1 MTTSLD
7 SYAEDLVQEVIAW
20 SEANSTSTHDAF
32 VEQVLSSL
40 ERAGHIADWSIGY
53 YRSRGIEISGYGLND
68 DLGTLDLF
76 TAQFRQQ
83 PLLTKIGKGD
93 LTGLAKRAAG
103 FAAKAKEGFATQLD
117 KATEAHDAA
126 QAVAE
131 ALKTATG
138 VRVFILTNDVST
150 VRTIGSITGLG
161 DLPIAVEIWDVQR
174 LHRLETSGQ
183 LHEPIAVTFAD
194 PLPCLSTPMTD
205 ENYSVF
211 LTIIRGDVL
220 GEVYNDYGTRLLELN
235 VRSFLQLKGAVNR
248 GIRETLIHMPER
260 FLAYNNGIS
269 ATASKV
275 DWRDLGSG
283 VSGIRRIHDLQIVN
297 GGQTTASIHSSLIK
311 KEADLT
317 KVYVQMKLTVVEPQH
332 LPEVVPE
339 ISRFSNTQNKVTVVD
354 FSSNDPYHVELE
366 KLTRALWA
374 PAVAGSGQET
384 KWFYERARGQYADAL
399 NRERTPARQRAFK
412 VQYPLKQ
419 KFVKT
424 DVAKWVNSWDL
435 KPWMVSRGAEK
446 NFRAFMAE
454 LDGATPTN
462 NVSYVRQLLAK
473 GILFRATEKIV
484 TQQAFGGYRA
494 NIVTY
499 SIAKLALATGQ
510 RLDLERIW
518 RDQYVT
524 DATAEALAEISRI
537 VNKIITQPLGG
548 THVGEWTKKEAC
560 WAHVAEADWTVPT
573 TLAAELASK
582 TQGAESGS
590 KHREGAAADPDD
602 IARVA
607 AVDAETWF
615 ALSQWARE
623 TDSLQPWQR
632 GLAYS
637 LGRLAVR
644 GNAPSAKQAKQG
656 AILLDEALALG
667 FRCEL
672 ERLAVRRLAPRE
684 KAEMLNSHY

>member
-1 MTTSLD
+1 MTTSLN
-7 SYAEDLVQEVIAW
+7 SFAENLVQEVIAW
-20 SEANSTSTHDAF
+20 SDANSTSTHDAF
-32 VEQVLSSL
+32 VEHVLCSL
-40 ERAGHIADWSIGY
+40 ETAGHIADWQIGY
-53 YRSRGIEISGYGLND
+53 YRSRGMEISGYGLND

-76 TAQFRQQ
+76 IAQFREQ
-83 PLLTKIGKGD
+83 PLLTKIGKAD
-93 LTGLAKRAAG
+93 LTTLARRAVG
-103 FAAKAKEGFATQLD
+103 FAAKAREGLAMQLVD
-117 KATEAHDAA
+117 FTEARDAA
-126 QAVAE
+126 EAVAD
-131 ALKTATG
+131 ALTTATG

-150 VRTIGSITGLG
+150 VNTIDGITDLG

-194 PLPCLSTPMTD
+194 PLPCLSTPTTD

-220 GEVYNDYGTRLLELN
+220 GAIYHDYGTRLLELN

-269 ATASKV
+269 ATASRV
-275 DWRDLGSG
+275 EWCDLGGG
-283 VSGIRRIHDLQIVN
+283 VSGIRSIHDLQIVN
-297 GGQTTASIHSSLIK
+297 GGQTTASIHSSLMK

-317 KVYVQMKLTVVEPQH
+317 KVFVQMKLTVVDPQH
-332 LPEVVPE
+332 LQEVVPE

-366 KLTRALWA
+366 KLTRTLWA
-374 PAVAGSGQET
+374 PAAPGSGQET

-399 NRERTPARQRAFK
+399 NRERTTARQRAFK

-424 DVAKWVNSWDL
+424 DVAKWVNSWDQ

-454 LDGATPTN
+454 LDGATPT
-462 NVSYVRQLLAK
+462 SSIDYVRQLLAK

-510 RLDLERIW
+510 RLDLNRIW
-518 RDQYVT
+518 RDQYIT
-524 DATAEALAEISRI
+524 DATADALAEISRI
-537 VNKIITQPLGG
+537 VNKIITQPSGG

-560 WAHVAEADWTVPT
+560 WARVAEADWALPAALATELTSEPQGTSTASGVKGQAT
-573 TLAAELASK
+573 TLA
-582 TQGAESGS
+582 
-590 KHREGAAADPDD
+590 DPEDL
-602 IARVA
+602 ARVM
-607 AVDAETWF
+607 AVEAETWF
-615 ALSQWARE
+615 ALSRWARE
-623 TDSLQPWQR
+623 TASLHPWQR

-637 LGRLAVR
+637 LGRIVGR
-644 GNAPSAKQAKQG
+644 GGEPSAKQAKQG
-656 AILLDEALALG
+656 VIILNEAVALG
-667 FRCEL
+667 FRL
-672 ERLAVRRLAPRE
+672 
-684 KAEMLNSHY
+684 

>member
-7 SYAEDLVQEVIAW
+7 SFAEDLVQDIIAW

-32 VEQVLSSL
+32 VEHVLSSL
-40 ERAGHIADWSIGY
+40 ETAGHITDWSIGY
-53 YRSRGIEISGYGLND
+53 YRSRGMEISGYGLNE

-76 TAQFRQQ
+76 VAQFRQQ
-83 PLLTKIGKGD
+83 PLLAKIGTAD
-93 LTGLAKRAAG
+93 LTALAKRAVG
-103 FAAKAKEGFATQLD
+103 FAAKAREGLAKQLD
-117 KATEAHDAA
+117 KATEAYDAA
-126 QAVAE
+126 QAVAD
-131 ALKTATG
+131 AFKTATG

-150 VRTIGSITGLG
+150 VRRIRSSFG
-161 DLPIAVEIWDVQR
+161 DLPVAVEIWDLQR

-194 PLPCLSTPMTD
+194 PLPYLSTPTTD

-220 GEVYNDYGTRLLELN
+220 AQIYNDYGTRLLELN

-248 GIRETLIHMPER
+248 GIRETLVHVPER

-275 DWRDLGSG
+275 ELRDLGG

-297 GGQTTASIHSSLIK
+297 GGQTTASIHSSFVK
-311 KEADLT
+311 NESDLS
-317 KVYVQMKLTVVEPQH
+317 KVFVQMKLTVVDPEH
-332 LPEVVPE
+332 LLEVVPE

-366 KLTRALWA
+366 KLTRTLWA

-384 KWFYERARGQYADAL
+384 KWFYERARGQYADSL

-419 KFVKT
+419 KFAKT
-424 DVAKWVNSWDL
+424 DVAKWVNSWEC

-454 LDGATPTN
+454 LDGTTPTRN
-462 NVSYVRQLLAK
+462 IDYVRQLLAM

-510 RLDLERIW
+510 RVDLERIW
-518 RDQYVT
+518 RYQYVT

-537 VNKIITQPLGG
+537 ANKIITQPIGG

-560 WAHVAEADWTVPT
+560 WAHVAEADWTVPAA
-573 TLAAELASK
+573 LAAELASGA
-582 TQGAESGS
+582 QGAKGGNSPKGWAA
-590 KHREGAAADPDD
+590 GAAGPNDL
-602 IARVA
+602 ARVMA
-607 AVDAETWF
+607 IEAETWF
-615 ALSQWARE
+615 ALSHWARE
-623 TDSLQPWQR
+623 TDNLQPWQR
-632 GLAYS
+632 SLAYS
-637 LGRLAVR
+637 LGRQVGR
-644 GNAPSAKQAKQG
+644 GSEPSAKQAEQAVTILDQ
-656 AILLDEALALG
+656 AIMLG
-667 FRCEL
+667 FRL
-672 ERLAVRRLAPRE
+672 
-684 KAEMLNSHY
+684 

>member
-1 MTTSLD
+1 MTVSLD
-7 SYAEDLVQEVIAW
+7 SFAENLVQEVIAW

-32 VEQVLSSL
+32 VEHMLSSL
-40 ERAGHIADWSIGY
+40 ETAGYIADWSIGY
-53 YRSRGIEISGYGLND
+53 YRSRGMEISGYGLND
-68 DLGTLDLF
+68 DLDTLDLF
-76 TAQFRQQ
+76 VAQFRQQ
-83 PLLTKIGKGD
+83 PLLTKIGKAE
-93 LTGLAKRAAG
+93 LAALAKRAIG
-103 FAAKAKEGFATQLD
+103 FAAKAREGLAKHLD
-117 KATEAHDAA
+117 EATEAHDAA
-126 QAVAE
+126 QAVAD
-131 ALKTATG
+131 ATKMATAI
-138 VRVFILTNDVST
+138 RVFILTNDVST
-150 VRTIGSITGLG
+150 VRTIGSIGSIGGLG

-174 LHRLETSGQ
+174 LHRLETSGR

-194 PLPCLSTPMTD
+194 PLPCLSTPTTD

-220 GEVYNDYGTRLLELN
+220 GEIYQDYGTRLLELN

-275 DWRDLGSG
+275 EWRDLGSG

-297 GGQTTASIHSSLIK
+297 GGQTTASIHSSLMK

-317 KVYVQMKLTVVEPQH
+317 KVFVQMKLTVVEPQH
-332 LPEVVPE
+332 LHEVVPE

-366 KLTRALWA
+366 KLTRTLWA

-399 NRERTPARQRAFK
+399 NRERTPARQKAFK
-412 VQYPLKQ
+412 IQYPLKQ
-419 KFVKT
+419 KFIKT
-424 DVAKWVNSWDL
+424 DVAKWVNSWDG

-446 NFRAFMAE
+446 NFRAFMAD
-454 LDGATPTN
+454 LDGATPTSN
-462 NVSYVRQLLAK
+462 IGYVRQLLAK
-473 GILFRATEKIV
+473 GVLFRATEKIV
-484 TQQAFGGYRA
+484 TQQAFGGYRV

-499 SIAKLALATGQ
+499 SIAKLVLATGR

-524 DATAEALAEISRI
+524 DVTADALAEISRI
-537 VNKIITQPLGG
+537 ANKIITQPSGG

-560 WAHVAEADWTVPT
+560 WARVVEADWTVPSA
-573 TLAAELASK
+573 LAAELTSE
-582 TQGAESGS
+582 AEDGTTVGNSN
-590 KHREGAAADPDD
+590 RWRRTAADPEDL
-602 IARVA
+602 ARVV
-607 AVDAETWF
+607 AVEAETWF
-615 ALSQWARE
+615 ELSSWARE

-632 GLAYS
+632 SLAYS
-637 LGRLAVR
+637 LGRLAGR
-644 GNAPSAKQAKQG
+644 GIEPSAKQARQG
-656 AILLDEALALG
+656 VIILNEILALG
-667 FRCEL
+667 FRL
-672 ERLAVRRLAPRE
+672 
-684 KAEMLNSHY
+684 

>member
-1 MTTSLD
+1 MTTSVD
-7 SYAEDLVQEVIAW
+7 SFAEDLVEEVIAW
-20 SEANSTSTHDAF
+20 SEANSISTHDAF
-32 VEQVLSSL
+32 VEHVLSSL
-40 ERAGHIADWSIGY
+40 ESAGHIADWSIVY
-53 YRSRGIEISGYGLND
+53 YRSRGMEISGYGLND

-76 TAQFRQQ
+76 VAQFRQA
-83 PLLTKIGKGD
+83 PLLTKIGTAD
-93 LTGLAKRAAG
+93 LTAFAKRAVG
-103 FAAKAKEGFATQLD
+103 FAAKAQEGLAKHLD
-117 KATEAHDAA
+117 KGTEAYDAA
-126 QAVAE
+126 QAVAD

-150 VRTIGSITGLG
+150 VRRIRSSFG
-161 DLPIAVEIWDVQR
+161 DLPVAVEIWDLQR

-194 PLPCLSTPMTD
+194 PLPCLSTPTTH

-220 GEVYNDYGTRLLELN
+220 GQIYNDYGTRLLELN
-235 VRSFLQLKGAVNR
+235 VRSFLQLKGAINR
-248 GIRETLIHMPER
+248 GIRETLIHLPER

-275 DWRDLGSG
+275 ELRDLGG
-283 VSGIRRIHDLQIVN
+283 VSGIRRIHDFQIVN
-297 GGQTTASIHSSLIK
+297 GGQTTASIHSSLMK
-311 KEADLT
+311 KESDLT
-317 KVYVQMKLTVVEPQH
+317 KVFVQMKLTVVEPQH
-332 LPEVVPE
+332 LQEVVPE

-366 KLTRALWA
+366 KLTRTLWA
-374 PAVAGSGQET
+374 PAVAESGQET
-384 KWFYERARGQYADAL
+384 KWFYERARGQYSDAL

-412 VQYPLKQ
+412 LQYPLKQ

-424 DVAKWVNSWDL
+424 DVAKWLNSWDC

-462 NVSYVRQLLAK
+462 NIDYVRQLLAK

-484 TQQAFGGYRA
+484 TQQSFGGYRA

-510 RLDLERIW
+510 RLDFERIW
-518 RDQYVT
+518 RNQYIT

-537 VNKIITQPLGG
+537 ANKIITQPIGG

-560 WAHVAEADWTVPT
+560 WAHVAKADWTVPAA
-573 TLAAELASK
+573 LAAELTPEA
-582 TQGAESGS
+582 QGAKTGSGL
-590 KHREGAAADPDD
+590 KGRTGAAADPEDL
-602 IARVA
+602 ARFTAVEA
-607 AVDAETWF
+607 ATWF
-615 ALSQWARE
+615 EVAQWARE

-632 GLAYS
+632 GLAFS
-637 LGRLAVR
+637 LGRIASR
-644 GNAPSAKQAKQG
+644 GGEPSAKQAKQG
-656 AILLDEALALG
+656 VILLDEAMALG
-667 FRCEL
+667 FRL
-672 ERLAVRRLAPRE
+672 
-684 KAEMLNSHY
+684 

>member
-7 SYAEDLVQEVIAW
+7 SFAEGLVQEVIAW

-40 ERAGHIADWSIGY
+40 ESAGHIADWSIGY
-53 YRSRGIEISGYGLND
+53 YRSRGMEISGYGLNG

-76 TAQFRQQ
+76 VAQFRQA
-83 PLLTKIGKGD
+83 PRLTKIGTAD
-93 LTGLAKRAAG
+93 LTALAKRAVG
-103 FAAKAKEGFATQLD
+103 FAAKAREGLAKHLD
-117 KATEAHDAA
+117 KATEAYDAA
-126 QAVAE
+126 QAVAD

-150 VRTIGSITGLG
+150 VRRIRSSFG
-161 DLPIAVEIWDVQR
+161 DLPVAVEIWDLQR

-194 PLPCLSTPMTD
+194 PLPCLSTPTTH

-220 GEVYNDYGTRLLELN
+220 GQIYNDYGTRLLELN

-248 GIRETLIHMPER
+248 GIRETLVHVPER

-275 DWRDLGSG
+275 DLRDLGG

-297 GGQTTASIHSSLIK
+297 GGQTTASIHSSLMK
-311 KEADLT
+311 KESDLT
-317 KVYVQMKLTVVEPQH
+317 KVFVQMKLTVVDPQH
-332 LPEVVPE
+332 LQEVVPE

-366 KLTRALWA
+366 KLTRTLWA

-424 DVAKWVNSWDL
+424 DVAKWLNSWDY

-454 LDGATPTN
+454 LDGETPTSN
-462 NVSYVRQLLAK
+462 IDYVHQLLAK
-473 GILFRATEKIV
+473 GILFRAAEKIV
-484 TQQAFGGYRA
+484 TQQSFGGYRA

-499 SIAKLALATGQ
+499 SIAKLAFATGQ

-518 RDQYVT
+518 HNQYVT

-537 VNKIITQPLGG
+537 ANKIITQPIGG

-573 TLAAELASK
+573 ALAAELTLEA
-582 TQGAESGS
+582 QGAKAGSGL
-590 KHREGAAADPDD
+590 KGRTGATADSEDLARFTAVEAA
-602 IARVA
+602 
-607 AVDAETWF
+607 TWF
-615 ALSQWARE
+615 AVAHWARE

-637 LGRLAVR
+637 LGRIAGR
-644 GNAPSAKQAKQG
+644 GGEPSANQAKHG
-656 AILLDEALALG
+656 VILLDEAMALG
-667 FRCEL
+667 FRL
-672 ERLAVRRLAPRE
+672 
-684 KAEMLNSHY
+684 